1 MADVI
6 DSEGMIAMLRPFS
19 PLRRVLL
26 AATGTLQG
34 TLSAFWASPVSV
46 RLLSQEPDPDLE
58 HVRREVDLVC
68 EGLDLVVCHADTTI
82 HVTDHA
88 VDTLLRES
96 SLGIGQII
104 SILGRRT
111 TFSLQ
116 DVGQDDVHFW
126 RSYRMWGEGFDYH
139 ITESFEQRLYPD
151 VELVELDRDPA

>member
-6 DSEGMIAMLRPFS
+6 DPEGMITMLRPFG

-34 TLSAFWASPVSV
+34 TLSAFWGSAVSV
-46 RLLSQEPDPDLE
+46 RLLSQDSEGD

-68 EGLDLVVCHADTTI
+68 EARELVVCHAVTTI

-88 VDTLLRES
+88 VETLLRES
-96 SLGIGQII
+96 ALGIGQII
-104 SILGRRT
+104 SVLDRRT
-111 TFSLQ
+111 TFALQ
-116 DVGQDDVHFW
+116 DVGQDATHFW

-139 ITESFEQRLYPD
+139 IHESFEQRRYPD
-151 VELVELDRDPA
+151 VDLGEWADDER